1 MVKRKSKFIYFV
13 CLFLERR
20 KKSCKWIPK
29 WTFPSNVAFNS
40 SLSGLSVQHIFLI
53 ANKNILHTVI
63 YKLGG
68 SFVIWRPW
76 LIFVKTSSIIFIFL
90 KLFFIAGF
98 EPDLAYIMQCAYLPE
113 LTSEQTLFKLLFNLL
128 KNFVSFQIM
137 VILRCTRI

>member
-13 CLFLERR
+13 CLLLERR

-98 EPDLAYIMQCAYLPE
+98 ESGSYIYYALCLPE
-113 LTSEQTLFKLLFNLL
+113 LTLKQTLFKLLFNLL
-128 KNFVSFQIM
+128 KNFASFQNM
-137 VILRCTRI
+137 